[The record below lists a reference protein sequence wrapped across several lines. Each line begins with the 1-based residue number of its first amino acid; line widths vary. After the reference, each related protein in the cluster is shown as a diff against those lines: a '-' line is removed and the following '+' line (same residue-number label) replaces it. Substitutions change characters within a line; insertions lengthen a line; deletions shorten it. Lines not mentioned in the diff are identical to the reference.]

1 MSACLQDFR
10 DDLFVNPHRT
20 TCQSPGSQNSARGSH
35 LSKKPVTE
43 RDGDTR
49 DAYIFSV
56 AFGQQLFTSATLY
69 SLEIPS

>member
-20 TCQSPGSQNSARGSH
+20 TCQSLDSQNSARGSH

-43 RDGDTR
+43 REGDTG
-49 DAYIFSV
+49 DAYMVSV
-56 AFGQQLFTSATLY
+56 GFWKQLFTSAALC
-69 SLEIPS
+69 SLEFPG

>member
-20 TCQSPGSQNSARGSH
+20 ACQSPGSQNSTRASH

-43 RDGDTR
+43 RDGDTG

-56 AFGQQLFTSATLY
+56 GFRKQLFTSATLC
-69 SLEIPS
+69 SLEFPS

>member
-20 TCQSPGSQNSARGSH
+20 TCQSPGSQHSARGSH

-43 RDGDTR
+43 RDTDTVEYI
-49 DAYIFSV
+49 DAYVFSV
-56 AFGQQLFTSATLY
+56 GFRIVY
-69 SLEIPS
+69 ICNIM